1 MRVDEIQPLV
11 RLCHTFSVER
21 EMPLEP
27 KHCADRRLIYVRRGR
42 GAFLVAGE
50 PHEAREGDL
59 FLWPAGTLYEAH
71 GQLQLIGVN
80 FDLIERPG
88 APQLP
93 VAMIHPTR
101 YREDLRVEA
110 ETVEDQPSLNG
121 VIHLRGAVFAEEM
134 LARMLEEYAGRRLFF
149 RTSLRGEMQTL
160 VIRVLREAVRGEPE
174 NLAERILQYIRENY
188 RKPMTNEILEAAF
201 HFHESTLS
209 RALRRHTGMPIHRY
223 LLEYRIQQAVNLL
236 ELQPYMVEE
245 VAHMVGFED
254 ANYFTRY
261 FKKIMGVSPGAYLLG
276 ARDPRRSP
284 AGTLNVEMERP
295 KPEE

>member
-1 MRVDEIQPLV
+1 MRVEEIQPLV

-21 EMPLEP
+21 GAPLEP
-27 KHCADRRLIYVRRGR
+27 KHCTDRRLIYVRRGK
-42 GAFLVAGE
+42 GAFVAAGE
-50 PHEAREGDL
+50 IWEAREGDL
-59 FLWPAGTLYEAH
+59 FLFPAGTLYEAG
-71 GQLQLIGVN
+71 GQMQLIGVN
-80 FDLIERPG
+80 FDLFERPG
-88 APQLP
+88 APQMP

-110 ETVEDQPSLNG
+110 ETVSDQPVLNG
-121 VIHLRGAVFAEEM
+121 VIHLLGATFAEER

-149 RTSLRGEMQTL
+149 RTSLGGEMRALIVQ
-160 VIRVLREAVRGEPE
+160 ILREAVRGEPE
-174 NLAERILQYIRENY
+174 DLAERILRYIRENY
-188 RKPMTNEILEAAF
+188 RRPMTNETLEAVF

-245 VAHMVGFED
+245 VARMVGFED

-261 FKKIMGVSPGAYLLG
+261 FKKVMGMSPGAYLSV
-276 ARDPRRSP
+276 ARNPRRSP
-284 AGTLNVEMERP
+284 AGTLNLEMEGP
-295 KPEE
+295 AD

>member
-21 EMPLEP
+21 ETPLEP

-42 GAFLVAGE
+42 GAFVAAGE
-50 PHEAREGDL
+50 AREAREGDL
-59 FLWPAGTLYEAH
+59 FLFPAGTLYEAC
-71 GQLQLIGVN
+71 GQMQLIGVN
-80 FDLIERPG
+80 FDLFERPG
-88 APQLP
+88 APQVP

-110 ETVEDQPSLNG
+110 ETVEDLPALDG
-121 VIHLRGAVFAEEM
+121 VLQLRGATFAEEP
-134 LARMLEEYAGRRLFF
+134 LARMLEEYAGHRLFF
-149 RTSLRGEMQTL
+149 RTSLRGEVQALL
-160 VIRVLREAVRGEPE
+160 VQILREAVRGEPE
-174 NLAERILQYIRENY
+174 DLAERILRYIRENY
-188 RKPMTNEILEAAF
+188 QKPMTNGTLEAAF

-209 RALRRHTGMPIHRY
+209 RALRRHTGVPIHRY

-245 VAHMVGFED
+245 VARMVGFED

-261 FKKIMGVSPGAYLLG
+261 FKKIMGVTPGAYLTG
-276 ARDPRRSP
+276 ARNPHRSP
-284 AGTLNVEMERP
+284 AGTLYVEMEKP